1 MSRWCLVEWISGELI
16 VEAGS
21 SCMLQ
26 EASPNLF
33 FPTAVAWEEL
43 KTALS
48 DLNFSRIRSDLQVVD
63 GFEVSW
69 DIKWDGIK
77 SGGTVVNPRG
87 EEFEILQ
94 AAFGAFTVSDN
105 FPRGVTDPFPEELD

>member
-1 MSRWCLVEWISGELI
+1 
-16 VEAGS
+16 
-21 SCMLQ
+21 MLQ

-105 FPRGVTDPFPEELD
+105 FPRGVTIFLKSPTERSQRAVSAHIMTTFIGY